1 MTAVDQ
7 QANLPEDLV
16 ERYTG
21 LKNVNGMVCTDVSW
35 HYKTGT
41 VWTGPGPWPPAG
53 MNPDLS
59 TWLNEPTSPE
69 KAKKDMDLWIIMLS
83 KEGELSTVTNYAFS
97 AYEYPDGACF
107 KGHKSPY
114 SEEWIPERWCL
125 VGIDFTKD
133 QAEAYCE
140 KNWVDMTPKT
150 TREQMRKDGHPK
162 YASMSEE
169 EFQALAYRQPKAEFM
184 AWWTKRKADES
195 KEKEAKEAE
204 AKRIAEFEARAEQE
218 EQEAYRRSAASMKSG
233 RPRDEEV

>member
-1 MTAVDQ
+1 MAAAAMQ
-7 QANLPEDLV
+7 QANVPEDLV

-53 MNPDLS
+53 MNPDIS

-69 KAKKDMDLWIIMLS
+69 KAKKDMELWILMLS

-97 AYEYPDGACF
+97 AYQYPDGACF

-114 SEEWIPERWCL
+114 NEEWIPERWCL
-125 VGIDFTKD
+125 VGIDFTKE
-133 QAEAYCE
+133 QVEGYCE

-169 EFQALAYRQPKAEFM
+169 DFQRLAYRQPKAEFM
-184 AWWTKRKADES
+184 AWWKKKKADEA

-204 AKRIAEFEARAEQE
+204 EKRIAEMEARAEEE
-218 EQEAYRRSAASMKSG
+218 EQEAYRRSAARSSG
-233 RPRDEEV
+233 RPQEEV